1 MSQENVR
8 RLYEAWNRGDL
19 GAALDLMHPDIK
31 IDYSAGVFP
40 GIDEL
45 YEGREGAAAYWED
58 LHSPWKSLSID
69 VERLEAVGNKVV
81 TVFTYEGEGREGIV
95 VRRRL
100 ANVLTITD
108 GLVERLDAYDDPQ
121 AALEAAGLA

>member
-1 MSQENVR
+1 M
-8 RLYEAWNRGDL
+8 
-19 GAALDLMHPDIK
+19 
-31 IDYSAGVFP
+31 
-40 GIDEL
+40 
-45 YEGREGAAAYWED
+45 
-58 LHSPWKSLSID
+58 
-69 VERLEAVGNKVV
+69 
-81 TVFTYEGEGREGIV
+81 